1 MIPPVPLAAATAVH
15 IDNNLMVAE
24 LQPGD
29 LHVIAGIHGRAM
41 RGNGAIEHLRLQW
54 LAHDDVETVL
64 ARRQRLDGF
73 GKFAGDVTDQSEL

>member
-29 LHVIAGIHGRAM
+29 LHVIAGIHGRTV
-41 RGNGAIEHLRLQW
+41 RGNGAIEHLRLQR
-54 LAHDDVETVL
+54 LAHDDMKTVFS
-64 ARRQRLDGF
+64 RRQCLDGF